1 MMTQRARRAT
11 PPGAHGDAMRGS
23 GTPGECARIP
33 DATCGRLDDGAELW
47 GPAALARAQTRDA
60 TTPLSEETGL
70 MRELR
75 KKSGPFA
82 SDATL
87 RAHLRAA
94 RGKLHWSMNG
104 YFRQAVLDADP
115 RAKCDFE
122 PRPLAS
128 DRPADESSSG
138 ADNYC
143 EPTCRDDGT
152 DVPRLPPLVWE
163 LVLARVPAVD
173 ACRLAR
179 VSSSTRDAA
188 HAPPVWRRQ
197 FVSRWGDAAASR
209 VASRA
214 APDTPDWRDEYRRR
228 HARERAMTCPECLAA
243 RVTPIVYGFPSP
255 ALVSALRRGRV
266 LLGGDYLV
274 DGDPAWGCR
283 ACQSRWLRW
292 PFAWPDVGPEQIE
305 RGISPWPGL
314 SGARGGA
321 RGTGADLDDATPLPR
336 WRADETNVGPD
347 AAPRETSGFA
357 SATTR

>member
-1 MMTQRARRAT
+1 MCQPARRAT

-70 MRELR
+70 MRQLR

-128 DRPADESSSG
+128 DRPAVEPARGVSSSTTTTT
-138 ADNYC
+138 
-143 EPTCRDDGT
+143 TCREA

-163 LVLARVPAVD
+163 LILARVPAVD

-188 HAPPVWRRQ
+188 RAPSVWRRQ
-197 FVSRWGDAAASR
+197 YVSRWGDAAASR

-214 APDTPDWRDEYRRR
+214 NPAVPDWRDEYRRR
-228 HARERAMTCPECLAA
+228 HVRECAMTCPECLAT

-283 ACQSRWLRW
+283 ACHSRWLRW

-305 RGISPWPGL
+305 RGISPAPGL

-321 RGTGADLDDATPLPR
+321 RGAGVDLDDATPIAETASR
-336 WRADETNVGPD
+336 RDERRTGRGAGRD
-347 AAPRETSGFA
+347 MSG
-357 SATTR
+357 

>member
-1 MMTQRARRAT
+1 
-11 PPGAHGDAMRGS
+11 MRGS
-23 GTPGECARIP
+23 GTPGSARASP
-33 DATCGRLDDGAELW
+33 TRRAVVWTTARNSGVLRRS
-47 GPAALARAQTRDA
+47 LARRPA
-60 TTPLSEETGL
+60 TPRPPLSEETGL

-128 DRPADESSSG
+128 DRPAV
-138 ADNYC
+138 
-143 EPTCRDDGT
+143 EPAEG
-152 DVPRLPPLVWE
+152 
-163 LVLARVPAVD
+163 
-173 ACRLAR
+173 
-179 VSSSTRDAA
+179 VSSSTTTTTRAERRTF
-188 HAPPVWRRQ
+188 PRLPLLVWEMILRARSRRGRVPARSS
-197 FVSRWGDAAASR
+197 FLLHPRRRARPLR
-209 VASRA
+209 VASPIRL
-214 APDTPDWRDEYRRR
+214 PMGRRRRVSRLVSRKPGRSRLVRRVPSPPRQRRCDDVSRVSR
-228 HARERAMTCPECLAA
+228 HARHAHRLRLPL
-243 RVTPIVYGFPSP
+243 P

-283 ACQSRWLRW
+283 ACHSRWLRW

-305 RGISPWPGL
+305 RNMPAPGL

-321 RGTGADLDDATPLPR
+321 RGAGVDLGGRDAHRRDGEPKRRTSDRTGR
-336 WRADETNVGPD
+336 
-347 AAPRETSGFA
+347 RERHERVESE
-357 SATTR
+357 

>member
-1 MMTQRARRAT
+1 
-11 PPGAHGDAMRGS
+11 
-23 GTPGECARIP
+23 
-33 DATCGRLDDGAELW
+33 
-47 GPAALARAQTRDA
+47 
-60 TTPLSEETGL
+60 

-128 DRPADESSSG
+128 DRPAVEPARGVSSSTTTTT
-138 ADNYC
+138 
-143 EPTCRDDGT
+143 TCREA
-152 DVPRLPPLVWE
+152 DVPRLPLLVWE
-163 LVLARVPAVD
+163 LIQARVPAGTR
-173 ACRLAR
+173 AGRSSFLLRLRRRAR
-179 VSSSTRDAA
+179 
-188 HAPPVWRRQ
+188 PPCGVANTSPDGATPPRPRRP
-197 FVSRWGDAAASR
+197 
-209 VASRA
+209 RA
-214 APDTPDWRDEYRRR
+214 NPAVPDWRDEYRRR
-228 HARERAMTCPECLAA
+228 HVRECAMTCPECLAT

-283 ACQSRWLRW
+283 ACHSRWLRW
-292 PFAWPDVGPEQIE
+292 PFAWPDVGQEQIE
-305 RGISPWPGL
+305 RGISPAPGL

-321 RGTGADLDDATPLPR
+321 RGAGVDLDDATPIAETASR
-336 WRADETNVGPD
+336 RDERRTGRGAGRD
-347 AAPRETSGFA
+347 MSG
-357 SATTR
+357 